1 MFRSSKFFV
10 VLLVLIFATAAFAFA
25 ATNTMPAVTAA
36 GEGARTISGYTV
48 GNVDY
53 NLNTASNPANITS
66 VTFTLAP
73 AAPTTLNVSI
83 QLDSTGG
90 AFYTCTS
97 ADGTNWSCNTAAPA
111 IDVPNADQL
120 RVITTD

>member
-48 GNVDY
+48 GGVKY
-53 NLNTASNPANITS
+53 NLNGSNPSNIDS
-66 VTFTLAP
+66 VAFTLAP
-73 AAPTTLNVSI
+73 AAPLTSTVKI
-83 QLDSTGG
+83 RLDTTGG
-90 AFYTCTS
+90 AFYNCTS
-97 ADGTNWSCNTAAPA
+97 ANGTNWTCDTTSTP
-111 IDVPNADQL
+111 ITVTEADEL
-120 RVITTD
+120 RVITSD